1 MSGFDSLPGRLAL
14 AFSPNAGYGLDP
26 LHPVCPLGRLG
37 SSLDLG
43 WPSAHV
49 IRTSGF
55 ATAGTGPR
63 CANISV
69 LEARHNRLCSGAVL
83 VSDQGAPG
91 TFCVRLGALD
101 AAALSLRST
110 DALRVE
116 GPVSRGA
123 LECGPDEPCR
133 GDAQMTPQLVIF
145 LVLAAIAVAGAV
157 SVILQREPIH
167 SAISLITVMIAL
179 AGLFL
184 LLESEF
190 IAAVQIIVYAGAIMV
205 LFVFVIMLL
214 NAGAEERT
222 NTSRMA
228 RYVGVPLAIF
238 LLIELAYQVG
248 TATLSMTAQPA
259 ADGAT
264 RGLSML
270 LFQDFVFPF
279 ELTSILILIAIL
291 GALVLAQRSEG
302 ASVQRAQ
309 Q

>member
-1 MSGFDSLPGRLAL
+1 
-14 AFSPNAGYGLDP
+14 
-26 LHPVCPLGRLG
+26 
-37 SSLDLG
+37 
-43 WPSAHV
+43 
-49 IRTSGF
+49 
-55 ATAGTGPR
+55 
-63 CANISV
+63 
-69 LEARHNRLCSGAVL
+69 
-83 VSDQGAPG
+83 
-91 TFCVRLGALD
+91 
-101 AAALSLRST
+101 
-110 DALRVE
+110 
-116 GPVSRGA
+116 
-123 LECGPDEPCR
+123 
-133 GDAQMTPQLVIF
+133 MTPQLVLF
-145 LVLAAIAVAGAV
+145 LILAAIAIAGAV

-222 NTSRMA
+222 NMSRMA

-248 TATLSMTAQPA
+248 AATLSMTAQPA

-291 GALVLAQRSEG
+291 GALVLAQSSEG
-302 ASVQRAQ
+302 RPPSARNNRFA
-309 Q
+309 